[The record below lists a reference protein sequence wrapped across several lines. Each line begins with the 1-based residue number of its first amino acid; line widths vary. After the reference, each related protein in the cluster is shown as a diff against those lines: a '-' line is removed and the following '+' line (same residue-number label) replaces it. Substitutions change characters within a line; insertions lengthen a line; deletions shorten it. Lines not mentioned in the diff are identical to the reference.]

1 MTTFFQYQERIGLI
15 WCKQIEGSERHRSES
30 RLCQSL
36 IESWLYRLPPV
47 WLVELHYR
55 QHPSQL
61 ELCYQLAVWTSD
73 PNPKMNVGRATPTAG
88 AEREVRDLRRGAHR
102 TGDAARGRGAV
113 RSGSLDRG
121 ARVSDREAGGT
132 GGTGRALA
140 ASVPGRPR
148 QSLEAVALEATRAE
162 VERCGPPSPSRWW
175 RCTCTS

>member
-36 IESWLYRLPPV
+36 IESWLYRLPPA

-73 PNPKMNVGRATPTAG
+73 PNPKMNVEKPRRRLAPSEKYEIYVAVLTGQTTQREA
-88 AEREVRDLRRGAHR
+88 AERFGVDRSTVVQVCRTAKQGAL
-102 TGDAARGRGAV
+102 A
-113 RSGSLDRG
+113 
-121 ARVSDREAGGT
+121 
-132 GGTGRALA
+132 ALA

-148 QSLEAVALEATRAE
+148 QSLEAAALEATRAE

-175 RCTCTS
+175 RCTCAS